1 MSFVKSRIVWFVLSG
16 VAVAASVAALFT
28 FGLNFGIDFTGGSLL
43 EVVYP
48 IERPAQE
55 SVKSALSS
63 LELGVSSVQLSGE
76 QGVIVRAKP
85 LSEEEHQKMLGAL
98 RGLGALE
105 EARFDSIGPVIGQE
119 LKNKSATALALVLI
133 MIVVYVAWS
142 FRGVGHVISSWKYG
156 ALTVLAGLH
165 DIIIPLGVFAILGQT
180 SGVQIG
186 TAFVAALLTI
196 LGYSVNDTIVVL
208 DRVRENLFHQEGKS
222 LGEMVEMSIRQTLAR
237 SVNTTLTTLLALVAV
252 YIFGG
257 ESTKFFALALL
268 IGIAVGAYSSIFIAA
283 PLLVSWEKWDAKR
296 RELKGS

>member
-1 MSFVKSRIVWFVLSG
+1 
-16 VAVAASVAALFT
+16 
-28 FGLNFGIDFTGGSLL
+28 
-43 EVVYP
+43 
-48 IERPAQE
+48 
-55 SVKSALSS
+55 
-63 LELGVSSVQLSGE
+63 
-76 QGVIVRAKP
+76 
-85 LSEEEHQKMLGAL
+85 MLGAL

-156 ALTVLAGLH
+156 ALTVIAGLH

-186 TAFVAALLTI
+186 TSFVAALLTI

-208 DRVRENLFHQEGKS
+208 DRVRENLFHQEVKS
-222 LGEMVEMSIRQTLAR
+222 LGEVVEMSIRQTLAR

-296 RELKGS
+296 RELKS

>member
-1 MSFVKSRIVWFVLSG
+1 MLFVKSRIVWFAVSG
-16 VAVAASVAALFT
+16 VAVLASMAMLLV

-48 IERPAQE
+48 IERPLQE
-55 SVKSALSS
+55 TVIGALKTIG
-63 LELGVSSVQLSGE
+63 LEDASVQLSGD
-76 QGVIVRAKP
+76 QGILVRAKP
-85 LSEEEHQKMLGAL
+85 MTEEEHQKTLGAL

-133 MIVVYVAWS
+133 MIVIYVAWS

-165 DIIIPLGVFAILGQT
+165 DVIIPLGVFAILGQT

-208 DRVRENLFHQEGKS
+208 DRVRENLLHAEGKT
-222 LGEMVEMSIRQTLAR
+222 LAEVVEASIRQTLAR
-237 SVNTTLTTLLALVAV
+237 SLNTTLTTLLALVAV

-283 PLLVSWEKWDAKR
+283 PLLVSWERWDAKR
-296 RELKGS
+296 KELKN